1 MNKESWRSQNSVSV
15 TFIQVL
21 VISDIFFALENCDP
35 RRTSLVLHL
44 VWMMQVE
51 IPWAAATST
60 YRGEMGL
67 SVKSSLMVVLVIRR
81 YVAKCATVALERK
94 VMTLILEMGCQ
105 RAGVLEKERNNVR
118 KVLIKR

>member
-1 MNKESWRSQNSVSV
+1 M
-15 TFIQVL
+15 
-21 VISDIFFALENCDP
+21 
-35 RRTSLVLHL
+35 LHL
-44 VWMMQVE
+44 VWMMQV
-51 IPWAAATST
+51 AATST

-67 SVKSSLMVVLVIRR
+67 SVKSTLMVVLVTRR

-105 RAGVLEKERNNVR
+105 RAGVLEKERNNIR